1 MRFANFSTDLYKMT
15 LIFKGASTMKYRKIL
30 SPSILSADFGN
41 LARDIHAIDEAG
53 AEYIHIDVM
62 DGIFVPSIS
71 FGMPVIKSIRPITD
85 RVFDI
90 HLMIKEPVRYVDEFA
105 SLGADIITVHVEAC
119 EDVEATLKR
128 IKELGVKVGITLNP
142 STPLDDVKSFL
153 PLVDML
159 LIMSVVPGF
168 GGQKFIDSSL
178 DKLREA
184 VRLRDELGLGYDI
197 EVDGGVNFDN
207 IKSIYEAGA
216 NIIVAGSTVFKGNAA
231 DNVKKLL
238 ELM

>member
-1 MRFANFSTDLYKMT
+1 
-15 LIFKGASTMKYRKIL
+15 MKYKNIL

-41 LARDIHAIDEAG
+41 LARDIHTIDEAG

-62 DGIFVPSIS
+62 DGVFVPTIS
-71 FGMPVIKSIRPITD
+71 FGMPIIKSIRPLTD
-85 RVFDI
+85 KIFDL
-90 HLMIKEPVRYVDEFA
+90 HLMIEEPIRYADEFT

-119 EDVEATLKR
+119 KDTAATLKR
-128 IKELGVKVGITLNP
+128 IKELGVKAGITLNP
-142 STPLDDVKSFL
+142 DTPLSDVREYL
-153 PLVDML
+153 PLADML

-168 GGQKFIDSSL
+168 GGQKFIEASL

-184 VRLRDELGLGYDI
+184 VILRDELGLNYDI

-207 IKSIYEAGA
+207 IRDIHEAGA

-231 DNVKKLL
+231 DNVKKLI

>member
-1 MRFANFSTDLYKMT
+1 
-15 LIFKGASTMKYRKIL
+15 MKYKNIL
-30 SPSILSADFGN
+30 SPSILSADFGH
-41 LARDIHAIDEAG
+41 LAMAIHTIDDAG

-71 FGMPVIKSIRPITD
+71 FGMPIIKSIRPLTD
-85 RVFDI
+85 KIFDL
-90 HLMIKEPVRYVDEFA
+90 HLMIEEPIRYVDEFT

-119 EDVEATLKR
+119 KDTAATLKR
-128 IKELGVKVGITLNP
+128 IKELGVKAGITLNP
-142 STPLDDVKSFL
+142 DTPLSDVREYL
-153 PLVDML
+153 PLADML

-168 GGQKFIDSSL
+168 GGQKFIEASL

-184 VRLRDELGLGYDI
+184 VILRDELGLNYDI

-207 IKSIYEAGA
+207 IRDIHEAGA

-231 DNVKKLL
+231 DNVKKLI

>member
-1 MRFANFSTDLYKMT
+1 
-15 LIFKGASTMKYRKIL
+15 MKYKNIL

-41 LARDIHAIDEAG
+41 LARDIHTIDEAG

-71 FGMPVIKSIRPITD
+71 FGMPIIKSIRPLADKI
-85 RVFDI
+85 FDL
-90 HLMIKEPVRYVDEFA
+90 HLMIEEPIRYVDEFT
-105 SLGADIITVHVEAC
+105 SLGADIITVHVEVCRDTA
-119 EDVEATLKR
+119 ATLKR
-128 IKELGVKVGITLNP
+128 IKELGVKAGITLNP
-142 STPLDDVKSFL
+142 DTPLSDVREYL
-153 PLVDML
+153 PLADML

-168 GGQKFIDSSL
+168 GGQKFIEASL

-184 VRLRDELGLGYDI
+184 VILRDELGLNYDI

-207 IKSIYEAGA
+207 IRDIHEAGA

-231 DNVKKLL
+231 DNVKKLI

>member
-1 MRFANFSTDLYKMT
+1 
-15 LIFKGASTMKYRKIL
+15 MKYKNIL

-41 LARDIHAIDEAG
+41 LARDIHTIDEAG

-71 FGMPVIKSIRPITD
+71 FGMPIIKSIRPLTD
-85 RVFDI
+85 KIFDL
-90 HLMIKEPVRYVDEFA
+90 HLMIEEPIRYVDEFT
-105 SLGADIITVHVEAC
+105 SLGADITTVHVEAC
-119 EDVEATLKR
+119 KDTAATLKR
-128 IKELGVKVGITLNP
+128 IKELGVKAGITLNP
-142 STPLDDVKSFL
+142 DTPLSDVREYL
-153 PLVDML
+153 PLADML

-168 GGQKFIDSSL
+168 GGQKFIEASL

-184 VRLRDELGLGYDI
+184 VILRDELGLNYDI

-207 IKSIYEAGA
+207 IRDIHEAGA

-231 DNVKKLL
+231 DNVKKLI

>member
-1 MRFANFSTDLYKMT
+1 
-15 LIFKGASTMKYRKIL
+15 MKYKNIL

-41 LARDIHAIDEAG
+41 LARDIHTIDEAG

-71 FGMPVIKSIRPITD
+71 FGMPIIKSIRPLTD
-85 RVFDI
+85 KIFDL
-90 HLMIKEPVRYVDEFA
+90 HLMIEEPIRYVDEFT

-119 EDVEATLKR
+119 KDTAATLKR
-128 IKELGVKVGITLNP
+128 IKELGVKAGITLNP
-142 STPLDDVKSFL
+142 DTPLSDVREYL
-153 PLVDML
+153 PLADIL

-168 GGQKFIDSSL
+168 GGQKFIEASL

-184 VRLRDELGLGYDI
+184 VILRDELGLNYDI

-207 IKSIYEAGA
+207 IRDIHEAGA

-231 DNVKKLL
+231 DNVKKLI

>member
-1 MRFANFSTDLYKMT
+1 
-15 LIFKGASTMKYRKIL
+15 MKYKNIL

-41 LARDIHAIDEAG
+41 LARDIHTIDEAG

-71 FGMPVIKSIRPITD
+71 FGMPIIKSIRPLTD
-85 RVFDI
+85 KIFDL
-90 HLMIKEPVRYVDEFA
+90 HLMIEEPIRYVDEFT

-119 EDVEATLKR
+119 KDTAATLKR
-128 IKELGVKVGITLNP
+128 IKELGVKAGITLNP
-142 STPLDDVKSFL
+142 DTPLSDVREFL
-153 PLVDML
+153 PLADML

-168 GGQKFIDSSL
+168 GGQKFIEASL

-184 VRLRDELGLGYDI
+184 VILRDELGLNYDI
-197 EVDGGVNFDN
+197 EIDGAGNFDN
-207 IKSIYEAGA
+207 IRDIHEAGA
-216 NIIVAGSTVFKGNAA
+216 NIIVAGSAVFKGNAA
-231 DNVKKLL
+231 DNVKKLI

>member
-1 MRFANFSTDLYKMT
+1 
-15 LIFKGASTMKYRKIL
+15 MKYKNIL

-41 LARDIHAIDEAG
+41 LARDIHT
-53 AEYIHIDVM
+53 IDVM

-71 FGMPVIKSIRPITD
+71 FGMPIIKSIRPLTD
-85 RVFDI
+85 KIFDL
-90 HLMIKEPVRYVDEFA
+90 HLMIEEPIRYVDEFT

-119 EDVEATLKR
+119 KDTAATLKR
-128 IKELGVKVGITLNP
+128 IKELGVKAGITLNP
-142 STPLDDVKSFL
+142 DTPLSDVREYL
-153 PLVDML
+153 PLADML

-168 GGQKFIDSSL
+168 GGQKFIEASL

-184 VRLRDELGLGYDI
+184 VILRDELGLNYDI

-207 IKSIYEAGA
+207 IRDIHEAGA

-231 DNVKKLL
+231 DNVKKLI

>member
-1 MRFANFSTDLYKMT
+1 
-15 LIFKGASTMKYRKIL
+15 MKYKNIL

-41 LARDIHAIDEAG
+41 LARDIHTIDEAG

-71 FGMPVIKSIRPITD
+71 FGMPIIKSIRPLTD
-85 RVFDI
+85 KIFDV
-90 HLMIKEPVRYVDEFA
+90 HLMIEDPIRYVDEFTA
-105 SLGADIITVHVEAC
+105 LGADIITVHVEAC
-119 EDVEATLKR
+119 KDTAATLKR
-128 IKELGVKVGITLNP
+128 IKELGVKAGITLNP
-142 STPLDDVKSFL
+142 DTPLSDVREFL
-153 PLVDML
+153 PLADML

-168 GGQKFIDSSL
+168 GGQKFIEASL

-184 VRLRDELGLGYDI
+184 VILRDELGLNYDI

-207 IKSIYEAGA
+207 IRGIHEAGA

-231 DNVKKLL
+231 DNVKKLI

>member
-1 MRFANFSTDLYKMT
+1 
-15 LIFKGASTMKYRKIL
+15 MKYKNIL

-41 LARDIHAIDEAG
+41 LARDIHTIDEAG

-62 DGIFVPSIS
+62 DGVFVPTIS
-71 FGMPVIKSIRPITD
+71 FGMPIIKSIRPLTD
-85 RVFDI
+85 KIFDL
-90 HLMIKEPVRYVDEFA
+90 HLMIEEPIRYVDEFT

-119 EDVEATLKR
+119 KDTAATLKR
-128 IKELGVKVGITLNP
+128 IKALGVKAGITLNP
-142 STPLDDVKSFL
+142 DTPLSDVREYL
-153 PLVDML
+153 PLADML

-168 GGQKFIDSSL
+168 GGQKFIEASL

-184 VRLRDELGLGYDI
+184 VILRDELGLNYDI
-197 EVDGGVNFDN
+197 EIDGGVNFDN
-207 IKSIYEAGA
+207 IRDIHEAGA

-231 DNVKKLL
+231 DNVKKLI

>member
-1 MRFANFSTDLYKMT
+1 
-15 LIFKGASTMKYRKIL
+15 MKYKNIL

-41 LARDIHAIDEAG
+41 LARDIHTIDEAG

-71 FGMPVIKSIRPITD
+71 FGMPIIKSIRPLTD
-85 RVFDI
+85 KIFDV
-90 HLMIKEPVRYVDEFA
+90 HLMIEDPIRYVDEFTA
-105 SLGADIITVHVEAC
+105 LGADIITVHVEAC
-119 EDVEATLKR
+119 KDTAATLKR
-128 IKELGVKVGITLNP
+128 IKELGVKAGITLNP
-142 STPLDDVKSFL
+142 DTPLSDVREFL
-153 PLVDML
+153 PLADML

-168 GGQKFIDSSL
+168 GGQKFIEASL

-184 VRLRDELGLGYDI
+184 VILRDELGLNYDI

-207 IKSIYEAGA
+207 IRDIHEAGA
-216 NIIVAGSTVFKGNAA
+216 NIIVAGSTVFKGNPA
-231 DNVKKLL
+231 DNVKKLI

>member
-1 MRFANFSTDLYKMT
+1 
-15 LIFKGASTMKYRKIL
+15 MKYKNIL

-41 LARDIHAIDEAG
+41 LARDIHTIDEAG

-71 FGMPVIKSIRPITD
+71 FGMPIIKSIRPLTD
-85 RVFDI
+85 KIFDL
-90 HLMIKEPVRYVDEFA
+90 HLMIEEPIRYVDEFT

-119 EDVEATLKR
+119 KDTAATLKR
-128 IKELGVKVGITLNP
+128 IKELGVKAGITLNP
-142 STPLDDVKSFL
+142 DTPLSDVREYL
-153 PLVDML
+153 PLADML

-168 GGQKFIDSSL
+168 GGQKFIEASL

-184 VRLRDELGLGYDI
+184 VILRDELGLNYDI

-207 IKSIYEAGA
+207 IRDIHEAGA
-216 NIIVAGSTVFKGNAA
+216 NIIVAGSTVFKGNAT
-231 DNVKKLL
+231 DNVKKLI

>member
-1 MRFANFSTDLYKMT
+1 
-15 LIFKGASTMKYRKIL
+15 MKYKNIL

-41 LARDIHAIDEAG
+41 LARDIHTIDEAG

-71 FGMPVIKSIRPITD
+71 FGMPIIKSIRPLTD
-85 RVFDI
+85 KIFDL
-90 HLMIKEPVRYVDEFA
+90 HLMIEEPIRYVDEFI

-119 EDVEATLKR
+119 KDTAATLKR
-128 IKELGVKVGITLNP
+128 IKELGVKAGITLNP
-142 STPLDDVKSFL
+142 DTPLSDVREYL
-153 PLVDML
+153 PLADML

-168 GGQKFIDSSL
+168 GGQKFIEASL

-184 VRLRDELGLGYDI
+184 VILRDELGLNYDI

-207 IKSIYEAGA
+207 IRDIHEAGA

-231 DNVKKLL
+231 DNVKKLI

>member
-1 MRFANFSTDLYKMT
+1 
-15 LIFKGASTMKYRKIL
+15 MKYKNIL

-41 LARDIHAIDEAG
+41 LARDIHTIDEAG

-62 DGIFVPSIS
+62 DGVFVPTIS
-71 FGMPVIKSIRPITD
+71 FGMPIIKSIRPLTD
-85 RVFDI
+85 KIFDI
-90 HLMIKEPVRYVDEFA
+90 HLMIEEPIRYVDEFTA
-105 SLGADIITVHVEAC
+105 LGADIITVHVEAC
-119 EDVEATLKR
+119 KDTAATLKR
-128 IKELGVKVGITLNP
+128 IKELGVKAGITLNP
-142 STPLDDVKSFL
+142 DTPLSDVREYL
-153 PLVDML
+153 PLADML

-168 GGQKFIDSSL
+168 GGQKFIEASL

-184 VRLRDELGLGYDI
+184 VILRDELGLNYDI

-207 IKSIYEAGA
+207 IRDIHEAGA

-231 DNVKKLL
+231 DNVKKLI

>member
-1 MRFANFSTDLYKMT
+1 
-15 LIFKGASTMKYRKIL
+15 MKYKNIL

-41 LARDIHAIDEAG
+41 LARDIHTIDEAG

-62 DGIFVPSIS
+62 DGVFVPTIS
-71 FGMPVIKSIRPITD
+71 FGMPIIKSIRPLTD
-85 RVFDI
+85 KIFDL
-90 HLMIKEPVRYVDEFA
+90 HLMIEEPIRYVDEFT

-119 EDVEATLKR
+119 KDTAATLKR
-128 IKELGVKVGITLNP
+128 IKELGVKAGITLNP
-142 STPLDDVKSFL
+142 DTPLSDVREYL
-153 PLVDML
+153 PLADIL

-168 GGQKFIDSSL
+168 GGQKFIEASL

-184 VRLRDELGLGYDI
+184 VILRDELGLNYDI

-207 IKSIYEAGA
+207 IRDIHEAGA

-231 DNVKKLL
+231 DNVKKLI

>member
-1 MRFANFSTDLYKMT
+1 
-15 LIFKGASTMKYRKIL
+15 MKYKNIL

-41 LARDIHAIDEAG
+41 LARDIHTIDEAG

-71 FGMPVIKSIRPITD
+71 FGMPIIKSIRPLTD
-85 RVFDI
+85 KIFDL
-90 HLMIKEPVRYVDEFA
+90 HLMIEEPIRYVDEFT

-119 EDVEATLKR
+119 KDTAATLKR
-128 IKELGVKVGITLNP
+128 IKELGVKAGITLNP
-142 STPLDDVKSFL
+142 DTPLSDVREFL
-153 PLVDML
+153 PLADML

-168 GGQKFIDSSL
+168 GGQKFIEASL

-184 VRLRDELGLGYDI
+184 VILRDELGLNYDI
-197 EVDGGVNFDN
+197 EIDGGVNFDN
-207 IKSIYEAGA
+207 IRDIHEAGA

-231 DNVKKLL
+231 DNVKKLI

>member
-1 MRFANFSTDLYKMT
+1 
-15 LIFKGASTMKYRKIL
+15 MKYKNIL

-41 LARDIHAIDEAG
+41 LARDIHTIDEAG
-53 AEYIHIDVM
+53 AEYIHIDV
-62 DGIFVPSIS
+62 IVPSIS
-71 FGMPVIKSIRPITD
+71 FGMPIIKSIRPLTD
-85 RVFDI
+85 KIFDL
-90 HLMIKEPVRYVDEFA
+90 HLMIEEPIRYVDEFT

-119 EDVEATLKR
+119 RDTAATLKR
-128 IKELGVKVGITLNP
+128 IKELGVKAGITLNP
-142 STPLDDVKSFL
+142 DTPLSDVREYL
-153 PLVDML
+153 PLADML

-168 GGQKFIDSSL
+168 GGQKFIEASL

-184 VRLRDELGLGYDI
+184 VILRDELGLNYDI

-207 IKSIYEAGA
+207 IRDIHEAGA

-231 DNVKKLL
+231 DNVKKLI

>member
-1 MRFANFSTDLYKMT
+1 
-15 LIFKGASTMKYRKIL
+15 MKYKNIL

-41 LARDIHAIDEAG
+41 LARDIHTIDEAG

-71 FGMPVIKSIRPITD
+71 FGMPIIKSIRPLTD
-85 RVFDI
+85 KIFDL
-90 HLMIKEPVRYVDEFA
+90 HLMIEEPIRYVDEFT

-119 EDVEATLKR
+119 KDTAATLKR
-128 IKELGVKVGITLNP
+128 IKELGVKAGITLNP
-142 STPLDDVKSFL
+142 DTPLSDVREYL
-153 PLVDML
+153 PLADIL

-168 GGQKFIDSSL
+168 GGQKFIEASL

-184 VRLRDELGLGYDI
+184 VILRDELGLNYDI

-207 IKSIYEAGA
+207 IRDIHEAGA
-216 NIIVAGSTVFKGNAA
+216 NIIVAGSAVFKGNAA
-231 DNVKKLL
+231 DNVKKLI